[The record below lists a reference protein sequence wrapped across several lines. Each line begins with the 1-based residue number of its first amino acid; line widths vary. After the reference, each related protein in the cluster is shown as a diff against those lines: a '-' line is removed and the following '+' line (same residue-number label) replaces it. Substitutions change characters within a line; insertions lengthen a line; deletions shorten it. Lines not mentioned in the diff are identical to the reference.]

1 MHMHMMHAYAHPS
14 AVPQAP
20 APLCTDAPV
29 SAMASSEPLYC
40 IGRFRT
46 AHVLSSGLP
55 GGYKVH
61 CMHRSPPALHPVRP
75 TRALHVF
82 AQGRAEH
89 AGVLGAL
96 QLVRPCAVGVVSY
109 IARGP
114 RALGTREVLY
124 SGMERPDM
132 LSYAGEA
139 TTSVRPVVDRLMA
152 IARRGGGAIGSPGT
166 LRGIATPLESVLGS
180 DADRE
185 WVRARAAEH
194 TLSGTIWVHEGSS
207 WVRNQ
212 ATRRI

>member
-1 MHMHMMHAYAHPS
+1 
-14 AVPQAP
+14 
-20 APLCTDAPV
+20 
-29 SAMASSEPLYC
+29 MASSEPVYC
-40 IGRFRT
+40 VGRFRT
-46 AHVLSSGLP
+46 AQTLSSGLP

-61 CMHRSPPALHPVRP
+61 CMHCSPHALHPVRP
-75 TRALHVF
+75 TCALHVF
-82 AQGRAEH
+82 AQGRAEY

-124 SGMERPDM
+124 SGMDSGRPEM

-139 TTSVRPVVDRLMA
+139 TASVRPIVDRLMA
-152 IARRGGGAIGSPGT
+152 IARRGGGAISSPGT
-166 LRGIATPLESVLGS
+166 LRGIATPLESMLGS